1 MYGLE
6 RERERERERDLV
18 YSIHLISKGVLSG
31 INKVTISLMWFVMV
45 LFISKKITYFP
56 SSVTLVQRKCGK
68 IYKMKTPNTSVV
80 YYFHLLFSKGNTDM
94 DVYRADVTFL
104 IPIEEMDFC
113 FL

>member
-1 MYGLE
+1 MC
-6 RERERERERDLV
+6 
-18 YSIHLISKGVLSG
+18 
-31 INKVTISLMWFVMV
+31 FVMV
-45 LFISKKITYFP
+45 LFISKKNHLF
-56 SSVTLVQRKCGK
+56 SKFCNWSKGNVEK